1 LGSTICVRCGANLM
15 PHSFCNVC
23 HEVLYFTC
31 SSCFMNTD
39 ERIHAYCRNP
49 DTVNDIN
56 IDIYLEDKQMQRPE
70 SSQLIMD
77 EDHYHIQNQLND
89 EIKYNSINIS
99 TSYWNNMF
107 ESIKLINRYWS
118 KIFNIGINSSP
129 VVYNEQ
135 DRTILYLK

>member
-1 LGSTICVRCGANLM
+1 
-15 PHSFCNVC
+15 
-23 HEVLYFTC
+23 
-31 SSCFMNTD
+31 MNTD

-49 DTVNDIN
+49 DTVNDIS

-70 SSQLIMD
+70 TSQLIMD

-118 KIFNIGINSSP
+118 KIFNIGINSSL

>member
-1 LGSTICVRCGANLM
+1 
-15 PHSFCNVC
+15 
-23 HEVLYFTC
+23 
-31 SSCFMNTD
+31 MNTD

-77 EDHYHIQNQLND
+77 EDHYYIQNQLND

-129 VVYNEQ
+129 VVYDEQ

>member
-1 LGSTICVRCGANLM
+1 
-15 PHSFCNVC
+15 
-23 HEVLYFTC
+23 
-31 SSCFMNTD
+31 MNTD

-129 VVYNEQ
+129 VVYN
-135 DRTILYLK
+135 

>member
-1 LGSTICVRCGANLM
+1 
-15 PHSFCNVC
+15 
-23 HEVLYFTC
+23 
-31 SSCFMNTD
+31 MNTD
-39 ERIHAYCRNP
+39 ERIHAYCRNS

-99 TSYWNNMF
+99 ISYWNNMF

-118 KIFNIGINSSP
+118 KIFNIGINSSH

>member
-1 LGSTICVRCGANLM
+1 MGSTACVRCGANLM
-15 PHSFCNVC
+15 PHSYCNVC

-31 SSCFMNTD
+31 SSCSMNTD
-39 ERIHAYCRNP
+39 ERIHTNCRDL
-49 DTVNDIN
+49 DTVNN
-56 IDIYLEDKQMQRPE
+56 IVISDNKWTQRPTIDVYYINT
-70 SSQLIMD
+70 QD
-77 EDHYHIQNQLND
+77 QLNE

-99 TSYWNNMF
+99 TSYWNNIF

-118 KIFNIGINSSP
+118 KIFNIGINNSP

>member
-1 LGSTICVRCGANLM
+1 
-15 PHSFCNVC
+15 
-23 HEVLYFTC
+23 
-31 SSCFMNTD
+31 MNTD

-49 DTVNDIN
+49 DIVNDIN

>member
-1 LGSTICVRCGANLM
+1 
-15 PHSFCNVC
+15 
-23 HEVLYFTC
+23 
-31 SSCFMNTD
+31 MNTD
-39 ERIHAYCRNP
+39 ERIHAYCRNL

-77 EDHYHIQNQLND
+77 EDHCHIQNQLND

-99 TSYWNNMF
+99 TPYWNNMF

-129 VVYNEQ
+129 VT
-135 DRTILYLK
+135 R

>member
-1 LGSTICVRCGANLM
+1 
-15 PHSFCNVC
+15 
-23 HEVLYFTC
+23 
-31 SSCFMNTD
+31 MNTD

-56 IDIYLEDKQMQRPE
+56 IDIYLEDKQIQRPE

-129 VVYNEQ
+129 VAYNEQ

>member
-1 LGSTICVRCGANLM
+1 
-15 PHSFCNVC
+15 
-23 HEVLYFTC
+23 
-31 SSCFMNTD
+31 MNTD

-49 DTVNDIN
+49 DSVSDIN

-118 KIFNIGINSSP
+118 KIFNIGINSLP

>member
-1 LGSTICVRCGANLM
+1 
-15 PHSFCNVC
+15 
-23 HEVLYFTC
+23 
-31 SSCFMNTD
+31 MNTD

-129 VVYNEQ
+129 VVYTNK
-135 DRTILYLK
+135 IVLYYT

>member
-1 LGSTICVRCGANLM
+1 
-15 PHSFCNVC
+15 
-23 HEVLYFTC
+23 
-31 SSCFMNTD
+31 MNTD

-49 DTVNDIN
+49 DTENDIN

>member
-1 LGSTICVRCGANLM
+1 
-15 PHSFCNVC
+15 
-23 HEVLYFTC
+23 
-31 SSCFMNTD
+31 MNTD

-70 SSQLIMD
+70 TSQLIMD

-118 KIFNIGINSSP
+118 KIFNIGINSSL

>member
-1 LGSTICVRCGANLM
+1 
-15 PHSFCNVC
+15 
-23 HEVLYFTC
+23 
-31 SSCFMNTD
+31 MNTD

-49 DTVNDIN
+49 DSVNDIN

-129 VVYNEQ
+129 VVYTNK
-135 DRTILYLK
+135 IVLYYT

>member
-1 LGSTICVRCGANLM
+1 
-15 PHSFCNVC
+15 
-23 HEVLYFTC
+23 
-31 SSCFMNTD
+31 MNTD

-77 EDHYHIQNQLND
+77 EDHYHIQNQFND

-129 VVYNEQ
+129 ELTRSYYIIPEMM
-135 DRTILYLK
+135 

>member
-1 LGSTICVRCGANLM
+1 
-15 PHSFCNVC
+15 
-23 HEVLYFTC
+23 
-31 SSCFMNTD
+31 MNTD

-49 DTVNDIN
+49 DSVNDIN

>member
-1 LGSTICVRCGANLM
+1 
-15 PHSFCNVC
+15 
-23 HEVLYFTC
+23 
-31 SSCFMNTD
+31 MNTD

-129 VVYNEQ
+129 VVYNE
-135 DRTILYLK
+135 

>member
-1 LGSTICVRCGANLM
+1 MGSTACVRCGANLM

-23 HEVLYFTC
+23 HEVLHFTC
-31 SSCFMNTD
+31 SSCSMNTD
-39 ERIHAYCRNP
+39 ERIHAYCRDL
-49 DTVNDIN
+49 DTVNN
-56 IDIYLEDKQMQRPE
+56 IVISDNKWTQRPTIDVYYINT
-70 SSQLIMD
+70 QD
-77 EDHYHIQNQLND
+77 QLNE

-99 TSYWNNMF
+99 TSYWNNIF

>member
-1 LGSTICVRCGANLM
+1 
-15 PHSFCNVC
+15 
-23 HEVLYFTC
+23 
-31 SSCFMNTD
+31 MNTD
-39 ERIHAYCRNP
+39 ERIQAYCRNP

-135 DRTILYLK
+135 YRTILYLK